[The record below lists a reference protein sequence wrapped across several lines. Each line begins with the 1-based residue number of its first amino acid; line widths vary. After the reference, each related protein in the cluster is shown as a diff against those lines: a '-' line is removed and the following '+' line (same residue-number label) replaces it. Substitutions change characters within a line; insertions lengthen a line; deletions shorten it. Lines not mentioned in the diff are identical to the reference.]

1 MLFVCYHFYMTRL
14 YFIRHADAYNEL
26 GVQIEDSP
34 LNNFGKIQSL
44 QLAKRL
50 RYNKFDA
57 MYCSKVRRSI
67 ETCEIVNEHHKL
79 KVIYDSHLNEVG
91 SESWPQPGTITRH
104 KDLADFG
111 FQLEKIYKFYKKLF
125 EENLGKEVLIFTHG
139 NWIRVL
145 LSKIVA
151 DGNHESFTHFVISNS
166 SLTIID
172 VEDDGF
178 EHLITVSDAAHT
190 HLYDT
195 RI

>member
-1 MLFVCYHFYMTRL
+1 MTRL
-14 YFIRHADAYNEL
+14 YFVRHADAYDEL
-26 GVQIEDSP
+26 GVQLEESP

-50 RYNKFDA
+50 KNNKFDA
-57 MYCSKVRRSI
+57 VYCSKVRRSI

-79 KVIYDSHLNEVG
+79 KVIYNSHLNEIG
-91 SESWPQPGTITRH
+91 SENWPQPGTIMH
-104 KDLADFG
+104 NKDLVDFG
-111 FQLEKIYKFYKKLF
+111 FQLEKIHKFYKRLLK
-125 EENLGKEVLIFTHG
+125 ENLSKEILIFTHG
-139 NWIRVL
+139 NWIRIL

-151 DGNHESFTHFVISNS
+151 DGNPESFTHFVISNS

-178 EHLITVSDAAHT
+178 EHIITVADAAHT